1 MTARGEG
8 CERSDTGPED
18 RRGEPTCQEI
28 ARGTQRRAAYKR
40 LSHAV
45 GARADQQ
52 DASNAPLQPK
62 RNAADRGRTVLPHS
76 EGAKKLQS
84 TVGSHG

>member
-18 RRGEPTCQEI
+18 RSGESTCWAQ
-28 ARGTQRRAAYKR
+28 RRRAAYKR
-40 LSHAV
+40 LLHAV

-52 DASNAPLQPK
+52 DSSNAPLQLK
-62 RNAADRGRTVLPHS
+62 RSAADSPCTRRECWDKVGLK
-76 EGAKKLQS
+76 AKPIEQD
-84 TVGSHG
+84 HG